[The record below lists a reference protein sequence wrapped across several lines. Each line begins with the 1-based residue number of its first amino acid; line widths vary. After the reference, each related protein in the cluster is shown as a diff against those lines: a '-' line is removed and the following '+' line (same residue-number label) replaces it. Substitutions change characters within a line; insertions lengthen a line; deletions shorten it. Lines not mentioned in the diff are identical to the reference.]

1 MTVIWH
7 KKVKITKPSAGFS
20 VIELVIVISVTMLIF
35 LMTYDIYLVS
45 QKSFKIGDT
54 RLELV
59 QNARVVLDRLTRELR
74 QTPEIATALPP
85 IKSEIGFPPAG
96 EIQFQD
102 GHGLEDIQ
110 YLRYYLIDGSL
121 YRQRLVYAFAEE
133 PGTYVVWNEEDEFG
147 QPPIQTT
154 LENKIIA
161 EYISDL
167 KFYGDPVIYLEIW
180 LNKFDLTEHF
190 YTGVWGRNTRS

>member
-74 QTPEIATALPP
+74 QTPEI
-85 IKSEIGFPPAG
+85 E
-96 EIQFQD
+96 
-102 GHGLEDIQ
+102 
-110 YLRYYLIDGSL
+110 
-121 YRQRLVYAFAEE
+121 
-133 PGTYVVWNEEDEFG
+133 
-147 QPPIQTT
+147 
-154 LENKIIA
+154 
-161 EYISDL
+161 
-167 KFYGDPVIYLEIW
+167 
-180 LNKFDLTEHF
+180 
-190 YTGVWGRNTRS
+190 